1 MIFSRQHLFF
11 SGARFPLCE
20 GLSLKD
26 FFLFF
31 SCNAFLLKWN
41 FRLQRGWPVPSIFF
55 SCVCGWRVCH
65 LQVRGTAAKNPSF
78 VRMDCR
84 SMWSTH
90 PLKKKKNPCVTP
102 CELWCLGAGVKLKP
116 EPSPSEARGRLH
128 GLHDR
133 LPPPP
138 ASRCLQRGEHWAFS
152 RPWELLPAAGLGES
166 ARTLLG
172 SSVALWGFPG
182 GSVVKNLPA
191 NKGDMGYIPG
201 SERSHRR
208 KKWQPDP
215 VFLLGKSH
223 GQRSL
228 ADYSPWDWT

>member
-1 MIFSRQHLFF
+1 MGMVGWVRLLPPLLCHMAPPRHYRPSGRPHRPHHESTLKFVPVFLRFLFVCFNAIFFFFYSMIFSRQHLFF

-41 FRLQRGWPVPSIFF
+41 FRLQRGWPVPSFFF

-84 SMWSTH
+84 SMWYHASI
-90 PLKKKKNPCVTP
+90 KKKNKKTCVTP

-128 GLHDR
+128 GLHDC

-138 ASRCLQRGEHWAFS
+138 RHAVCREGSTG
-152 RPWELLPAAGLGES
+152 LLVGH
-166 ARTLLG
+166 G
-172 SSVALWGFPG
+172 SCSQQQG
-182 GSVVKNLPA
+182 
-191 NKGDMGYIPG
+191 
-201 SERSHRR
+201 
-208 KKWQPDP
+208 
-215 VFLLGKSH
+215 
-223 GQRSL
+223 
-228 ADYSPWDWT
+228 

>member
-41 FRLQRGWPVPSIFF
+41 FRLQRGWPVPSFFF

-65 LQVRGTAAKNPSF
+65 LRVRGTAAKNPSF
-78 VRMDCR
+78 VTMDCR
-84 SMWSTH
+84 SMWYHASIK
-90 PLKKKKNPCVTP
+90 KKKKNKKTCVTP
-102 CELWCLGAGVKLKP
+102 CELWCLGAGVKLEP

-133 LPPPP
+133 LSPTPVTLS
-138 ASRCLQRGEHWAFS
+138 AERGA
-152 RPWELLPAAGLGES
+152 LG
-166 ARTLLG
+166 
-172 SSVALWGFPG
+172 F
-182 GSVVKNLPA
+182 
-191 NKGDMGYIPG
+191 
-201 SERSHRR
+201 
-208 KKWQPDP
+208 
-215 VFLLGKSH
+215 
-223 GQRSL
+223 
-228 ADYSPWDWT
+228 